1 MNKLQLTLKPSTP
14 TPLHSTPSFQ
24 ITPPSSP
31 PPHSPQIAHLS
42 AVSTHCR
49 DTAIEIFNR
58 FLAITLVE
66 DAKLLHDTLYLSLAA
81 AASLILSSKVHEGK
95 ANLTIAHFPHFST
108 EDLVAFER
116 MMLIKIECKISAL
129 STPTA
134 FIAKLLE
141 LWPDGGA
148 HHVLAA
154 KADLFIAEF
163 YEASESMFY
172 APSSL
177 AISALLLSFSVL
189 RMDCSHW
196 LACIPDACFP
206 RADNLQLEPALL
218 LSLDIDAC
226 LTHFQSTNSVRS
238 HLSPINL
245 PTSSP
250 FFAGHSVSP
259 TSVADLDGG
268 SAVMYHPSSPS
279 YYDDMRSDEGWR
291 SIVPFQTAGRGGAAS
306 RVRALSCASPPP
318 SPRRRCRSRGSDGS
332 GRYDAGSIDV
342 GAIEADSEL

>member
-1 MNKLQLTLKPSTP
+1 MSLQIQFFLMKS
-14 TPLHSTPSFQ
+14 PSFIYSD
-24 ITPPSSP
+24 ITL
-31 PPHSPQIAHLS
+31 QIAHLS
-42 AVSTHCR
+42 AVSNHCR

-95 ANLTIAHFPHFST
+95 TILTMAHFPHFST

-116 MMLIKIECKISAL
+116 KMLIKIEYKISAL

-141 LWPDGGA
+141 LWPDRA
-148 HHVLAA
+148 SHHMLGA
-154 KADLFIAEF
+154 KAELFVAEF

-189 RMDCSHW
+189 RIDCSDW
-196 LACIPDACFP
+196 LACIPDICFP

-218 LSLDIDAC
+218 FSLDIDAC

-245 PTSSP
+245 PC
-250 FFAGHSVSP
+250 AGPAVSP
-259 TSVADLDGG
+259 TSIADLDGG
-268 SAVMYHPSSPS
+268 VGMFHPSSPS
-279 YYDDMRSDEGWR
+279 YYDDMRSEGWR
-291 SIVPFQTAGRGGAAS
+291 SIVSFQTVERGGAS
-306 RVRALSCASPPP
+306 RVRPLSSPSPSP
-318 SPRRRCRSRGSDGS
+318 SPRRRCRSSSSGGA